1 VRGLADGCA
10 ALGVPVTGG
19 NVSFYNQTGTAAI
32 HPTPVIGVLG
42 VHDDV
47 YRRVGI
53 GFPAAMDEAGD
64 GPASIVLLGRTEPEF
79 GGSAWAHVRHGHLGG
94 RPPAPDLDAERRLA
108 ALLAAAAADLLVS
121 AAHDLSDGGLAVAL
135 AESCLRGG
143 AGCRVGLPGDPFT
156 WLFSESAG
164 RAVVAVPPGAEAAFG
179 RLARAHDVPA
189 TVIGTVT
196 GDSLTVI
203 GCFSIPLAELA
214 AVHAQA
220 LPALFG

>member
-1 VRGLADGCA
+1 
-10 ALGVPVTGG
+10 
-19 NVSFYNQTGTAAI
+19 
-32 HPTPVIGVLG
+32 VLG